1 MVFQGVLVYQIIIV
15 IASTLFLFVVSRG
28 KVTTATRLM
37 IVVAFLCLLMNV
49 ASLLGLTAKTLDA
62 AVMALKFK
70 YMGAAFLGTFFFI
83 FCAKYCNHP
92 LPPTVQAI
100 LQLWN
105 IVVVICVWTSE
116 RHNLFF
122 KNLSFE
128 NAGILPHVSYEN
140 GWLVWINSFLMLA
153 QLVGCVVISILGWK
167 EGRAKKE
174 RDSCRIMLIC
184 SIFPILAMP
193 ARHLPFLQGFEPLSS
208 VVTVSMIAFFLLAYL
223 QDVFDIS
230 DVAHENII
238 ANMKEPVIIIDMNYG
253 FVEAN
258 DSAEKMFPRLSTN
271 VVGSIL
277 SEPALLAYVRTGRMD
292 KLFWE
297 ERVYDVHVD
306 RIYDYNQPLG
316 FSILLTDV
324 TANYHQMKKMHR
336 LMTEAKKAEQAK
348 TDFLAS
354 MSHEIRTPI
363 NSIIGM
369 NEMILREAENQSVK
383 KYAEDVKNA
392 AGMLLSLVNDILD
405 TSKIAAGKLTILPV
419 EYALGDMLLEMYHMT
434 MVRAKQKNLEL
445 KLLVDPA
452 LPSRYQGDDVRI
464 RQVLINLLTNG
475 VKYTEKGSVT
485 LTVSG
490 TYQKQE
496 AVLLF
501 SVKDTGYGIR
511 KEHLERIFSRFD
523 RVEEEKN
530 RRIEGTGLGL
540 SVSESL
546 LELMGSHLQ
555 VHSQVG
561 EGSEFFFELRQPVVD
576 DTPIGSLDEQAGKRQ
591 TWKDSVN
598 FTAPEAR
605 ILLVD
610 DNEMNR
616 RVFVNLLKK
625 TRIQIQEATCGKE
638 CLEMVK
644 ARHYD
649 MIFLDHMMPEMDGI
663 ETLSRMKGMED
674 NLCNNVPIIM
684 LTANAFAGAREEY
697 LKEGFWDFLAKPIF
711 PEQLEEMVLKYLPE
725 DAIRYVD
732 TI

>member
-1 MVFQGVLVYQIIIV
+1 MVHQGVLVYQILIV
-15 IASTLFLFVVSRG
+15 IASTMFLFVVSRG
-28 KVTTATRLM
+28 KLTTATRLM
-37 IVVAFLCLLMNV
+37 IVVAFLCLLMNA
-49 ASLLGLTAKTLDA
+49 ASLLGFTAKTLDA

-92 LPPTVQAI
+92 LSPTVQAI
-100 LQLWN
+100 LQFWN
-105 IVVVICVWTSE
+105 VIVLICVWTSD
-116 RHNLFF
+116 RHVLFF
-122 KNLSFE
+122 KNLSFDKM
-128 NAGILPHVSYEN
+128 GTISYVSYDN
-140 GWLVWINSFLMLA
+140 GIISWINSFLMVA
-153 QLVGCVVISILGWK
+153 QLIGCAVISVLGWK
-167 EGRAKKE
+167 EGGSKKE
-174 RDSCRIMLIC
+174 RESCRIMLIC
-184 SIFPILAMP
+184 SLFPMLAVP
-193 ARHLPFLQGFEPLSS
+193 IQHLHLFGGFEPLSG
-208 VVTVSMIAFFLLAYL
+208 VVTVSMIVFFLLAYL

-258 DSAEKMFPRLSTN
+258 DSAETMFPRLKTN
-271 VVGSIL
+271 IVGNIL
-277 SEPALLAYVRTGRMD
+277 SEPSLLAYVRTGRMD
-292 KLFWE
+292 KLFWD

-324 TANYHQMKKMHR
+324 TANYHQMKKMHN

-369 NEMILREAENQSVK
+369 NEMILRESENLSVK

-392 AGMLLSLVNDILD
+392 ASMLLSLVNDILD
-405 TSKIAAGKLTILPV
+405 TSKIEAGKLTILPV
-419 EYALGDMLLEMYHMT
+419 EYSLGDMLLEMYHMT

-452 LPSRYQGDDVRI
+452 LPSRYRGDDVRI

-475 VKYTEKGSVT
+475 VKYTEKGTVT
-485 LTVSG
+485 LMVSG
-490 TYQKQE
+490 EYQNQE
-496 AVLLF
+496 AVLRF

-523 RVEEEKN
+523 RVEDEKN

-576 DTPIGSLDEQAGKRQ
+576 DVPIGSLNEQTSDGKTWDEG
-591 TWKDSVN
+591 VN
-598 FTAPEAR
+598 FTAPEAK

-625 TRIQIQEATCGKE
+625 TRIQIQEAISGKE

-644 ARHYD
+644 TQHYD

-663 ETLSRMKGMED
+663 ETLSRMKGMPEFSSD
-674 NLCNNVPIIM
+674 NVPMIM

-711 PEQLEEMVLKYLPE
+711 PKQLEDMVLKYLPE
-725 DAIRYVD
+725 DAIRYAD